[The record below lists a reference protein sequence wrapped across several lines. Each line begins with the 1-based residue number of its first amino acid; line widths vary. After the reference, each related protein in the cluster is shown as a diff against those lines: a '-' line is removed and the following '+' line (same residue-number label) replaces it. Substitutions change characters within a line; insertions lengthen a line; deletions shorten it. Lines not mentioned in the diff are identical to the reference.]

1 MAVAKKHSKQ
11 LPQKG
16 ASVVLIVICIFLY
29 GLSYFARVS
38 YNVTLTELSSVIP
51 FDTVG
56 LIGTVYFLCYAIGQL
71 LNGFAITKVSPFLY
85 LPAGMSISAACNLV
99 MAFATSPALMT
110 VVWGINGFAQ
120 SMLWAPILIVFT
132 ETIAPNLRDKALLWL
147 SVAAPVG
154 TLLCYLSGGVLIDFG
169 YAYVF
174 ICAAALLLAGVAG
187 FALFCFAARK
197 KFVAV
202 QQADSPVQQADSPE
216 SPVATETSA
225 ARKKATVF
233 TCMGLIPL
241 CVLYLS
247 VTVQGILKDGMTTW
261 VPTMLKDKFALSS
274 SLSVFLTMLLPVIN
288 VFGAFAAMLLY
299 RKLRGKNEFAICAIF
314 MGIAVALTA
323 VMLIPNINEYGFVV
337 LLSVITTAMFGFNQ
351 VSIVLIPLRF
361 EAAGKVAVISGALN
375 AFTYLGSAIAT
386 YVIGLIRDRFSWTAV
401 ILFVFAVAVS
411 GAVAAVIGQLTDAA
425 GRKRRL

>member
-1 MAVAKKHSKQ
+1 MTAIKRHNKQ

-16 ASVVLIVICIFLY
+16 AGIVLVVICIALY
-29 GLSYFARVS
+29 GLSYFARIS
-38 YNVTLTELSSVIP
+38 YNVSLTELSAVIP
-51 FDTVG
+51 FDMVG
-56 LIGTVYFLCYAIGQL
+56 LIGTVYFLCYAVGQL
-71 LNGFAITKVSPFLY
+71 VNGFVITKVSPFIY
-85 LPAGMSISAACNLV
+85 LPVGMFLSAACNLI
-99 MAFATSPALMT
+99 MAFVHYPAIMM

-120 SMLWAPILIVFT
+120 SMLWAPILIIFT
-132 ETIAPNLRDKALLWL
+132 ETTLPKLRDKALLWL

-154 TLLCYLSGGVLIDFG
+154 TLLCYLSGGVLIRFG
-169 YAYVF
+169 YMYVF
-174 ICAAALLLAGVAG
+174 ICAAALLLAGITV
-187 FALFCFAARK
+187 FLLFSFLVRK
-197 KFVAV
+197 KFVAP
-202 QQADSPVQQADSPE
+202 QNTEAN
-216 SPVATETSA
+216 PVAEKPDVGRKETISS
-225 ARKKATVF
+225 
-233 TCMGLIPL
+233 CMGIVPL
-241 CVLYLS
+241 CLLFLS
-247 VTVQGILKDGMTTW
+247 VTVQGVLKDGMTSW
-261 VPTMLKDKFALSS
+261 VPTMLKDNFTLSS

-288 VFGAFAAMLLY
+288 VFGAFAATLLY